1 MYIIH
6 PNYFHRANIP
16 FITHVSTYIKF
27 NIIPSLR
34 QLTRQGKTIVATIHQ
49 PSSIVFDMF
58 DRILLMGEGR
68 VAFFGTTDE
77 AVHFFQEK

>member
-1 MYIIH
+1 MSVYKYLYVCLVLH
-6 PNYFHRANIP
+6 L
-16 FITHVSTYIKF
+16 STNLKSNMILF
-27 NIIPSLR
+27 SR
-34 QLTRQGKTIVATIHQ
+34 QLTRRGKTIVATIHQ
-49 PSSIVFDMF
+49 PSSIVFNMF